1 MLSYSSLDELD
12 KPLNII
18 ERQQQPHRQ
27 TVNTQIDNKPFA
39 KENTECNYL
48 VMFFVIGMFIIV
60 ISDQLK

>member
-1 MLSYSSLDELD
+1 MISYSSLDELD
-12 KPLNII
+12 KPTSNIVRHPQ
-18 ERQQQPHRQ
+18 RQVVQ
-27 TVNTQIDNKPFA
+27 TQKNKPFA

>member
-1 MLSYSSLDELD
+1 MISYSSLDELD
-12 KPLNII
+12 KPSNNII
-18 ERQQQPHRQ
+18 RHHHRQ
-27 TVNTQIDNKPFA
+27 VVQTQKNKPFA

>member
-1 MLSYSSLDELD
+1 MISYSSLYELD
-12 KPLNII
+12 KPINII
-18 ERQQQPHRQ
+18 KQPQRQVVQ
-27 TVNTQIDNKPFA
+27 TQNNRPYA

>member
-1 MLSYSSLDELD
+1 MISYSSLDELD
-12 KPLNII
+12 KPMNNII
-18 ERQQQPHRQ
+18 RHPQRQVVQTQQNR
-27 TVNTQIDNKPFA
+27 PFA

>member
-1 MLSYSSLDELD
+1 MISYSSLDELD
-12 KPLNII
+12 KPINII
-18 ERQQQPHRQ
+18 KQPQRQVVQ
-27 TVNTQIDNKPFA
+27 TQNNRPFA